1 MADLETMT
9 DGIATPKGNPAL
21 LSFWWACVEA
31 GYQLENDEAHIPD
44 AACILSF
51 VEHGTTAM
59 VFARDMRAAIALI
72 DAATNAGK
80 PQKEQA

>member
-1 MADLETMT
+1 MT
-9 DGIATPKGNPAL
+9 NEAMPSNGNPAL

-31 GYQLENDEAHIPD
+31 GYQLENDEARIPD
-44 AACILSF
+44 DACILSF